1 MNTAWTKGVRK
12 GSQEDKDIRSSYAE
26 GFILRKRLT
35 QILKDKFEGKM
46 KTAMSN
52 DAFDS
57 PSWAFMQAESIGYS
71 KALKEIISLL
81 DAEIKK
87 D

>member
-1 MNTAWTKGVRK
+1 MNTAWTKGIRK

-26 GFILRKRLT
+26 SYIIRKRLT
-35 QILKDKFEGKM
+35 QMLDDKVDGKM

-57 PSWAFMQAESIGYS
+57 PSWAFLQAESIGYA
-71 KALKEIISLL
+71 KAMQEIIKLL
-81 DAEIKK
+81 DAEKKK

>member
-1 MNTAWTKGVRK
+1 MNTAWTKGIRK

-26 GFILRKRLT
+26 SFIIRKRLT
-35 QILKDKFEGKM
+35 QILADKIDGKM

-57 PSWAFMQAESIGYS
+57 PSWAFLQAESIGYA
-71 KALKEIISLL
+71 KAMQEIIKLL
-81 DAEIKK
+81 DAEKKK

>member
-1 MNTAWTKGVRK
+1 MNTAWTKGIRK

-26 GFILRKRLT
+26 SFIIRKRLA
-35 QILKDKFEGKM
+35 QVLRDKMDGKM

-57 PSWAFMQAESIGYS
+57 PSWAFLQAESIGYA
-71 KALKEIISLL
+71 KAMKEIISLL
-81 DAEIKK
+81 DTETKK

>member
-1 MNTAWTKGVRK
+1 MNTAWTKGIRK

-26 GFILRKRLT
+26 SYVIRKRLT
-35 QILKDKFEGKM
+35 QMLADKVDGKM

-57 PSWAFMQAESIGYS
+57 PSWAFLQAESIGYA
-71 KALKEIISLL
+71 KAMQEIIKLL
-81 DAEIKK
+81 DAEKKK

>member
-1 MNTAWTKGVRK
+1 MNTAWTKGIRK
-12 GSQEDKDIRSSYAE
+12 GSQEDKDIRSSYTE
-26 GFILRKRLT
+26 SFIIRKRLT
-35 QILKDKFEGKM
+35 QMLDDKIDGKM

-57 PSWAFMQAESIGYS
+57 PSWAFLQAESIGYA
-71 KALKEIISLL
+71 KAMQEIIKLL
-81 DAEIKK
+81 DTEKKK

>member
-1 MNTAWTKGVRK
+1 MNTAWTKGIRK

-26 GFILRKRLT
+26 SFIIRKRLT
-35 QILKDKFEGKM
+35 QMLADKVDGKM

-52 DAFDS
+52 DSFDS
-57 PSWAFMQAESIGYS
+57 PSWAFLQAESIGYA
-71 KALKEIISLL
+71 KAMQEIIKLL
-81 DAEIKK
+81 DAEKKK

>member
-1 MNTAWTKGVRK
+1 MNTAWTKGIRK

-26 GFILRKRLT
+26 SFIIRKRLT
-35 QILKDKFEGKM
+35 QMLSDKIDGKM

-57 PSWAFMQAESIGYS
+57 PSWAFLQAESIGYA
-71 KALKEIISLL
+71 KAMQEIIKLL
-81 DAEIKK
+81 DAEKKK

>member
-1 MNTAWTKGVRK
+1 MNTAWTKGIRK

-26 GFILRKRLT
+26 SFIIRKRLT
-35 QILKDKFEGKM
+35 QMLADKIDGKM
-46 KTAMSN
+46 KVAMSN

-57 PSWAFMQAESIGYS
+57 PSWAFLQAESIGYA
-71 KALKEIISLL
+71 KAMQEIIKLL
-81 DAEIKK
+81 DAEKKK

>member
-1 MNTAWTKGVRK
+1 MNTAWTKGIRK

-26 GFILRKRLT
+26 SYIIRKRLT
-35 QILKDKFEGKM
+35 QMLADKIDGKM

-57 PSWAFMQAESIGYS
+57 PSWAFLQAESIGYA
-71 KALKEIISLL
+71 KAMQEIIKLL
-81 DAEIKK
+81 DTEKKK

>member
-1 MNTAWTKGVRK
+1 MNTAWTKGIRK

-26 GFILRKRLT
+26 SFIIRKRLA
-35 QILKDKFEGKM
+35 QVLKDKTESKM
-46 KTAMSN
+46 KAAMSN

-57 PSWAFMQAESIGYS
+57 PSWAFLQAESIGYA
-71 KALKEIISLL
+71 KAMKEIISLL
-81 DAEIKK
+81 DAETKK